1 MRAAAETLAAYGAGS
16 DPARQAH
23 QAYPNARDAVAGAC
37 RDDGPVPVRRSGLA
51 CFLAH
56 YVRELD
62 GAGRGHWRMP
72 LPSEVC
78 DRLRGAA
85 DDVSLA
91 AGAGSLGGL

>member
-1 MRAAAETLAAYGAGS
+1 MRATAETLAAYGAGS

-62 GAGRGHWRMP
+62 GP
-72 LPSEVC
+72 
-78 DRLRGAA
+78 AA
-85 DDVSLA
+85 A
-91 AGAGSLGGL
+91 TGGCRCRPRCATGSGVPRTTCRSRPEPAV